1 MRLHKLEVSSFGPFA
16 DTVEVDFDRLGADG
30 LFLLHGDTGAGKTT
44 ILDAVSFALYGRV
57 PGARN
62 EGKRLLSD
70 HAPAGSVPRV
80 ELEATIS
87 GRRIKLVRSPEY
99 SRPKKRGTGSITE
112 NAKATLTW
120 LDGRGENLSRIPD
133 IGDEI
138 NRLMGM
144 SADQFFQ
151 VVLLPQGE
159 FAKFLRAESDER
171 GKLLERLFDTKRFVS
186 VEAWFDAK
194 RKASATALAAREQ
207 SVRLLLA
214 KVETAAGLEVGAEA
228 HPLEWSRK
236 LLAEAQDTRDASLAE
251 LVTAKDAAAE
261 ANRVLSAAQ
270 RTADL
275 VARRNRATAELA
287 AFNTGASQRAV
298 IGAELETAKRA
309 LPVAAV
315 AGDVDAAGLHLAAAL
330 ESMTTAMST
339 YSALDGP
346 EIFVPEVWPPTDDE
360 RQRVVARI
368 RTWRDEI
375 VRLDAMAEDARRADA
390 AEAEIEKLGVR
401 RDALS
406 ERIDAIAVE
415 RTQLPDMVRSAGQR
429 LEDAQRA
436 HAALP
441 GLEAA
446 LVKASDAA
454 AAAHEIVSLRAQAEK
469 IRVQVLDARDAH
481 QSARGRWL
489 DLVQKRIEGM
499 AAELASSLAP
509 GDLCQVCGSREH
521 PALAQSDVVTVTEP
535 DLEAASAAERAAEK
549 ALSKV
554 ADRQVTVERDI
565 DRVIARGGDGD
576 SEELDRLRAEARNAV
591 DEATHSAGQVG
602 VLAQK
607 LAQLNGRDTE
617 LQQESASLT
626 AELAAL
632 AERRTTLSATVEQ
645 IRAAIVAA
653 VGEDSTIAAR
663 RSRFE
668 GLASAA
674 TAASEMRD
682 DAVRAQA
689 RSAELSAK
697 LAAAAAAAGFDSV
710 EAAIGGVRAPAR
722 IAAIET
728 ELAKARDLEVAARTV
743 LDDPEVVAVGEVE
756 TVDVDGP
763 RGLAL
768 QCAEVVNSAVAAA
781 SLAENRVSDLERFS
795 GQLEKAYEAVAPER
809 ELHDELAALAD
820 VIAGKG
826 QNSRKMSLRAYV
838 LASRLEEIAVSASV
852 RLQRMSGGRYEF
864 VHSDEAGSRGRRG
877 GLGLDIRDD
886 FTGVVRSA
894 KTLSGGESFLASLS
908 LALGLAD
915 VVAAESGGIVLDT
928 MFIDEGFGTLDAD
941 TLDSVMAV
949 LDELRDGGRVVGIV
963 SHVDEMRQRI
973 PSRLHVI
980 RGRAGSSVKVIAG

>member
-44 ILDAVSFALYGRV
+44 ILDAVAFALYGRV

-228 HPLEWSRK
+228 HPLQWSRK
-236 LLAEAQDTRDASLAE
+236 LLAEAQDTRDTSLAE

-261 ANRVLSAAQ
+261 ANRVLTVAQ

-287 AFNTGASQRAV
+287 AFNTGAAQRAV
-298 IGAELETAKRA
+298 IGAEIETAKRA

-330 ESMTTAMST
+330 ESMTAAMST
-339 YSALDGP
+339 YSATGGP

-415 RTQLPDMVRSAGQR
+415 RTQLPEMVRSAGQR

-446 LVKASDAA
+446 LAKASDAA
-454 AAAHEIVSLRAQAEK
+454 TAAHEFVSLRAQAEK

-509 GDLCQVCGSREH
+509 GDPCQVCGSREH
-521 PALAQSDVVTVTEP
+521 PAPAQSDVVTVTEP
-535 DLEAASAAERAAEK
+535 DLEVASAAERAAEK

-554 ADRQVTVERDI
+554 VDRDI

-576 SEELDRLRAEARNAV
+576 VAELDRLRAAARNAV

-602 VLAQK
+602 GLADK
-607 LAQLNGRDTE
+607 LGHLNERDGE

-632 AERRTTLSATVEQ
+632 TERTTTLSATVEQ

-653 VGEDSTIAAR
+653 VGEDSTIAAQ

-668 GLASAA
+668 RLASAA
-674 TAASEMRD
+674 SAASEMRD

-689 RSAELSAK
+689 RSAELSTK

-710 EAAIGGVRAPAR
+710 EAAIEGVRSPAR

-743 LDDPEVVAVGEVE
+743 LDDPEVVAVSEVE

-763 RGLAL
+763 RERAL